1 MLEQEFKK
9 NANLLSEKTDRVIE
23 LEGAVRKLEN
33 DVERLNREVR
43 LAKNSE
49 ASDEVVQRLQKDKN
63 ELRKTL
69 VEMEKRKNQYKSMV
83 KTNKSLSFSNLIFQ
97 LETQQMSKSE
107 GEWALMREKLQ
118 KYFKL
123 FNEEKVGFSSYS

>member
-43 LAKNSE
+43 LAKSSE

-83 KTNKSLSFSNLIFQ
+83 KTNKSLSFFNFIFQ

>member
-83 KTNKSLSFSNLIFQ
+83 KRNKSLSFFNFIFQ
-97 LETQQMSKSE
+97 LETLQMSKSE

>member
-83 KTNKSLSFSNLIFQ
+83 KTNKSLSFFNFIFQ